1 MKDKIQVLDK
11 IAEDMAKDAETFDFK
26 TCNHR
31 NVGEYCDKLGAA
43 IAALA
48 GIIKEVIEDG
58 Q

>member
-1 MKDKIQVLDK
+1 
-11 IAEDMAKDAETFDFK
+11 MAKDAEIFDFK